1 VVPDSILVAGMANA
15 RSRLLGSWASIIT
28 DSDSPHMNI
37 GTHQPFPD
45 SSHITYSSAHN
56 PEWAV

>member
-1 VVPDSILVAGMANA
+1 
-15 RSRLLGSWASIIT
+15 LLGCWASIIT